1 MRSTRRPHRGGA
13 TAMRRHPAAWTAGCR
28 ALLLLLAALAV
39 TCATARAAMA
49 PNPAQLEAVSVFEDT
64 GATLSADAVAARLAD
79 SARGTSAALRPSFN
93 VTFSRSAWWV
103 GATLVN
109 RDTTAHPLVLA
120 IRDARVDRADFFVGR
135 NGQWIAASRFPATA
149 RNGDT
154 DASRLLSRYPAL
166 DVTLQAGES
175 VPVLIRVTSRKEMRL
190 APFAFTRLAWDAQE
204 VRAAMWNFGFLGGL
218 LALVWCALLIGFFSR
233 NAVFYVLA
241 GIGLC
246 TTLFEA
252 TYRGYTALIPWPGV
266 HEWSARGEVIFAYLA
281 VALFIV
287 FILKVA
293 HDEKARL
300 PVRGLFV
307 TCLVLECIGMAGV
320 AVGDLLTFTRF
331 CLWLNAAMSVLD
343 IGVALTLA
351 IRRTPTGRVM
361 LIAIAI
367 ATFNMLIRILDGRD
381 ALPSVLSWIHSD
393 VFPNPVIAII
403 GLATHLLVLAAWI
416 HHVGRQ
422 RTEARKRLE
431 HWQLTEQDRLR
442 DEVARRTVAL
452 NEALQQSKTHMQQK
466 IETLGYVSHDLR
478 APLSTINGY
487 AKLLLQG
494 ATRGQ
499 ARLIRS
505 IDRSIRYQLALIDE
519 LLAFTKAEL
528 QPLGVVPD
536 RTDLPGL
543 LDDIGHYA
551 AALCEQQH
559 NRFVYRPVT
568 ALPRTVRIDGIR
580 LQQVLLNLLSN
591 ASKFTRDGT
600 VALSVHASREGD
612 AWRLLFEVAD
622 TGIGI
627 DIGATDDIFRAYQQ
641 VQAVNGGTGL
651 GLFIAQRIVA
661 AMGGELAVA
670 SQPGVGTTFS
680 FAVVAPA
687 LGHALAPAS
696 GLVKR
701 FDPAVEAEPA
711 SAAPAMRCPPA
722 DALAELIALAG
733 EGRLTDIEEWL
744 GQYADEPDH
753 APFAQEVRAHLD
765 ALDLPAIERLAG
777 SLKRTRVADTSFD
790 TEADTTGPA

>member
-1 MRSTRRPHRGGA
+1 
-13 TAMRRHPAAWTAGCR
+13 MRRHYAAWTARCR
-28 ALLLLLAALAV
+28 VALLLLAALAAA
-39 TCATARAAMA
+39 CATARAATA

-64 GATLSADAVAARLAD
+64 GATMSADAVAARLAE
-79 SARGTSAALRPSFN
+79 PSRRADPATPTAFN

-109 RDTTAHPLVLA
+109 GGGTAHPLVLA
-120 IRDARVDRADFFVGR
+120 IRDARIDRADVYIGR
-135 NGQWIAASRFPATA
+135 HGQWVLESRFPPDP
-149 RNGDT
+149 GD
-154 DASRLLSRYPAL
+154 AHGAPSRYPIL
-166 DVTLQAGES
+166 DVALRAGERL
-175 VPVLIRVTSRKEMRL
+175 PVLIRITSRKEMRL
-190 APFAFTRLAWDAQE
+190 APVAFTRDAWIAQE
-204 VRAAMWNFGFLGGL
+204 LHASMWNFGFFGGL

-233 NAVFYVLA
+233 SGMFHVLA
-241 GIGLC
+241 AL
-246 TTLFEA
+246 TLNTALFEA
-252 TYRGYTALIPWPGV
+252 AYRGYIAMALSPAAR
-266 HEWSARGEVIFAYLA
+266 EWSTRGETIFAYLS
-281 VALFIV
+281 VACFIV
-287 FILKVA
+287 FILMIA
-293 HDEKARL
+293 HREKAKMPMRAVYVAFL
-300 PVRGLFV
+300 A
-307 TCLVLECIGMAGV
+307 LECAGI
-320 AVGDLLTFTRF
+320 AGAAFGDLATFAWF
-331 CLWLNAAMSVLD
+331 CLWLNTVLA
-343 IGVALTLA
+343 IVNISLALMLV

-361 LIAIAI
+361 LIAVAF
-367 ATFNMLIRILDGRD
+367 ATFNMLIRMLDGRD
-381 ALPSVLSWIHSD
+381 ALPSALSWIRSD

-452 NEALQQSKTHMQQK
+452 NDALQQSKTHMQQK

-494 ATRGQ
+494 ATRSQ

-505 IDRSIRYQLALIDE
+505 IDRSIRYQLTLIDE

-528 QPLGVVPD
+528 QPLGVAPD

-551 AALCEQQH
+551 VALCAQQD
-559 NRFVYRPVT
+559 NRFVYQPVT
-568 ALPRTVRIDGIR
+568 ALPRTVLIDGIR

-591 ASKFTRDGT
+591 ASKFTRGGT
-600 VALSVHASREGD
+600 VTLSVHASREGDD

-627 DIGATDDIFRAYQQ
+627 DITATTDIFRAYQQ

-651 GLFIAQRIVA
+651 GLFIAQRIVT

-670 SQPGVGTTFS
+670 SQPGVGTSFS
-680 FAVVAPA
+680 FPIVAPA

-696 GLVKR
+696 GLVRR
-701 FDPAVEAEPA
+701 FHPADEAQPA
-711 SAAPAMRCPPA
+711 GAAPAMRSPPA

-744 GQYADEPDH
+744 GQYVDEPDH
-753 APFAQEVRAHLD
+753 APFVHEMREHLD
-765 ALDLPAIERLAG
+765 ALDLHAIEKLAG

-790 TEADTTGPA
+790 TEADATGPA

>member
-1 MRSTRRPHRGGA
+1 
-13 TAMRRHPAAWTAGCR
+13 MRRHSAAWAAGCR
-28 ALLLLLAALAV
+28 TMLLLLAALAV
-39 TCATARAAMA
+39 TCATARAETA
-49 PNPAQLEAVSVFEDT
+49 PNPAQLEAVSVFEDVGT
-64 GATLSADAVAARLAD
+64 TLSVDEAAARLAEP
-79 SARGTSAALRPSFN
+79 SRHAAATARTAFN

-103 GATLVN
+103 RATLVN
-109 RDTTAHPLVLA
+109 RDSETRPLVLA
-120 IRDARVDRADFFVGR
+120 IRDARVDRADFYVGR
-135 NGQWIAASRFPATA
+135 HGQWMLERSFPTDRGDA
-149 RNGDT
+149 R
-154 DASRLLSRYPAL
+154 DAPSRYPTL
-166 DVTLQAGES
+166 DVTLRAGEQL
-175 VPVLIRVTSRKEMRL
+175 PVLIRITSRKEMRL
-190 APFAFTRLAWDAQE
+190 APAAFTRDAWIAQE
-204 VRAAMWNFGFLGGL
+204 LHASMWNFGFFGGL

-233 NAVFYVLA
+233 SGVFHVLA
-241 GIGLC
+241 AL
-246 TTLFEA
+246 TLNTALFEA
-252 TYRGYTALIPWPGV
+252 AYRGYLAMLVSPGAR
-266 HEWSARGEVIFAYLA
+266 EWSTRGETIFAYLSIA
-281 VALFIV
+281 CFIV
-287 FILKVA
+287 FILMVA
-293 HDEKARL
+293 HREKAKMPMRAVYVVFL
-300 PVRGLFV
+300 A
-307 TCLVLECIGMAGV
+307 LECAGITG
-320 AVGDLLTFTRF
+320 AAFGDLATFAWF
-331 CLWLNAAMSVLD
+331 CLWLNTVLAIVNISLAMMLV
-343 IGVALTLA
+343 
-351 IRRTPTGRVM
+351 IRRTPTARVM
-361 LIAIAI
+361 LIAVAF
-367 ATFNMLIRILDGRD
+367 ATFNMLIRMLDGRD
-381 ALPSVLSWIHSD
+381 ALPAVLSWIRSD
-393 VFPNPVIAII
+393 VHPNPVIAII

-452 NEALQQSKTHMQQK
+452 NDALQQSKTHMQQK

-499 ARLIRS
+499 TRLIRS

-528 QPLGVVPD
+528 QPLGVAPD

-551 AALCEQQH
+551 LALCAQQD

-568 ALPRTVRIDGIR
+568 PLPRTVLIDGIR

-600 VALSVHASREGD
+600 VTLSVHASREGD

-627 DIGATDDIFRAYQQ
+627 DITATTDIFRAYQQ

-670 SQPGVGTTFS
+670 SQPGGGTTFS

-687 LGHALAPAS
+687 LGHALAPVS
-696 GLVKR
+696 GLVRR
-701 FDPAVEAEPA
+701 FHPADEAEPA
-711 SAAPAMRCPPA
+711 SAAPAMRSPPA
-722 DALAELIALAG
+722 DALAELITLAS

-753 APFAQEVRAHLD
+753 VPFVQEMREHLD
-765 ALDLPAIERLAG
+765 ALDLHAIEKLAG
-777 SLKRTRVADTSFD
+777 SLKRSRVADTSFD
-790 TEADTTGPA
+790 TETDATGPA